1 MIPADIIS
9 FFRLLSRFNTVWI
22 LPGRGDGVIMVT
34 TLVPTAGA
42 PASQEGAIRV
52 LSRLLE
58 AVKQT
63 YSGPAAKQYV
73 AAISQYHRIQ
83 ASPGF
88 RAAAEYCLAALRSW
102 GIDAH
107 ILSFPANT
115 RTTYWTATMFQEWDA
130 SEATLDLIL
139 PGGKLRRLADY
150 REDRISLIQRSM
162 PFDGEAEV
170 VVLARGDAEEEY
182 EGLDVAG
189 KVVLVQ
195 GDVAEVCRLAV
206 EQRGA
211 VGILFSR
218 GAAITTSYRT
228 LRWACRRRC

>member
-1 MIPADIIS
+1 
-9 FFRLLSRFNTVWI
+9 
-22 LPGRGDGVIMVT
+22 MVT